1 MINLG
6 QIIFLI
12 PLLLCA
18 LQVAKYIGDA
28 SNKNFFKISFSN
40 NFLSQ
45 ATFLTILLS
54 FLFLTHLFI
63 ISDFNYN
70 LVLQHSHTAKPLLY
84 KITGVWGNH
93 EGSMLLFLLILS
105 AYSFVYSLISK
116 QQNDVIGTQVICVKD
131 RVLGVQA
138 ILLFLLLC
146 YTYFTSNPFDATPA
160 HFAGAEEGF
169 GLNPLLQDIGLA
181 IHPPLLYVGYAGLSL
196 AFSYAIYVLQYKV
209 NGKKWT
215 EFLRP
220 WVLFSWSF
228 LALGIAMGSWW
239 AYRELG
245 WGGFWFW
252 DPVENIS
259 LVPWLIAT
267 ALIHTILVTKK
278 FNRFAFITIFLSL
291 IAFMSSL
298 LGFFLVRSGVLSSV
312 HTFASDPT
320 RGTIMLAILFSI
332 AAYSFTLFGKR
343 YTQIKFI
350 PEGQMFAVSREVG
363 ILFQTILLMAMAIT
377 ILLGIFYPLI
387 LEMFFQKRISVGEPY
402 FNAVFIPISLAFIIL
417 AVFAPILKWQ
427 REKLSVV
434 IKKSLFSLVLAL
446 ALAIYLKISY
456 PQEMA
461 FHLAFAVF
469 ACAWLAISATEII
482 IRRLMKREKVS
493 KGFASMIISHTAFGL
508 LGLAIT
514 LKVSFETDTQFVFR
528 EGDTKEFADYKVTL
542 NSSEIYR
549 GANYITQKPNFLVE
563 KKGEKI
569 GIFSPEN
576 RIYFPDLTKT
586 HEADIGFSIW
596 RDLYIVLGQTELE
609 KTSIDKEQP
618 QESYAFPT
626 RIYIKPF
633 IFFIWFS
640 VLLMAFGGFLA
651 MLPKKK

>member
-6 QIIFLI
+6 QIVFLI
-12 PLLLCA
+12 PLILCA
-18 LQVAKYIGDA
+18 LQAVKYIGDV
-28 SNKNFFKISFSN
+28 SNKKIFKIGLSH

-54 FLFLTHLFI
+54 FLFLVHLFI

-70 LVLQHSHTAKPLLY
+70 LVLQHSHTAKPILY

-93 EGSMLLFLLILS
+93 EGSMLLFLVILS
-105 AYSFVYSLISK
+105 AYGFFYSLVSK
-116 QQNDVIGTQVICVKD
+116 QPNEVVENQLISVKD
-131 RVLGVQA
+131 RILGVHA

-146 YTYFTSNPFDATPA
+146 YTYFTSNPFDAVA
-160 HFAGAEEGF
+160 EQFFGAEEGF

-181 IHPPLLYVGYAGLSL
+181 IHPPLLYVGYAGLSI
-196 AFSYAIYVLQYKV
+196 AFAYAIYVLQYKI

-215 EFLRP
+215 EYLRP

-291 IAFMSSL
+291 IAYMSAL

-343 YTQIKFI
+343 YAQIKFI
-350 PEGQMFAVSREVG
+350 PEGQIFPVSREVG
-363 ILFQTILLMAMAIT
+363 ILFQTILLIVMTIT
-377 ILLGIFYPLI
+377 ILLGIFYPLV

-402 FNAVFIPISLAFIIL
+402 FNAVFIPISLAFILL

-434 IKKSLFSLVLAL
+434 IKKSLFSFVLSAGL
-446 ALAIYLKISY
+446 AVYLKLTY

-469 ACAWLAISATEII
+469 ASAWLAISAPEII
-482 IRRLMKREKVS
+482 IRRLINKEKVS
-493 KGFASMIISHTAFGL
+493 KGFASMIISHAAFGL
-508 LGLAIT
+508 LALAIT
-514 LKVSFETDTQFVFR
+514 LKVSFEIDTQIVFR
-528 EGDTKEFADYKVTL
+528 EGDTKEFADYKITL

-549 GANYITQKPNFLVE
+549 GANYITQKPEFSVSKN
-563 KKGEKI
+563 GEDI
-569 GIFSPEN
+569 GNFSPEN

-586 HEADIGFSIW
+586 HEADIGFSVL

-609 KTSIDKEQP
+609 KQDLEEGKKEQ
-618 QESYAFPT
+618 YAFPT
-626 RIYIKPF
+626 RVYIKPF

-651 MLPKKK
+651 MLPNKK